1 MSAQTSD
8 DAAVRERQRSEWAAR
23 AESYARRAA
32 AVNAPFAEA
41 LVATVAPATGV
52 RVLDVATGPG
62 IVAVEAAK
70 RVGPTGSVLATDL
83 VPEWGTYVDEAA
95 KTAGVTNIAFTP
107 MPAEALILPDA
118 AFDVVLCQFGLM
130 FVASPVTAL
139 REMRR
144 VLRPGGRLG

>member
-1 MSAQTSD
+1 
-8 DAAVRERQRSEWAAR
+8 
-23 AESYARRAA
+23 
-32 AVNAPFAEA
+32 
-41 LVATVAPATGV
+41 
-52 RVLDVATGPG
+52 
-62 IVAVEAAK
+62 
-70 RVGPTGSVLATDL
+70 VGPTGSVLATDL

-144 VLRPGGRLG
+144 VLRPGGRLGVAVWSVPEKVGIFLLARLVMSALPPAGARPARRWRWESPV